1 VAEVLREAILR
12 GLLKGGDQLRQDE
25 VATQLGV
32 SRIPVREGLRQ
43 LEAEGLV
50 KFLPRRGVLV
60 SSLSADE
67 VQEIYDMRIPL
78 ECTALRLALPHVTD
92 ADVRRAEDL
101 LGAIDQETDIERWGQ
116 LNDEFHAGL
125 YGPANRP
132 RLLALIKNLRANVGR
147 YLRIYISLL
156 HHKPRS
162 QKEHR
167 EILDAVKRRDTVAA
181 LAALERHLDVA
192 CRGLVA
198 YLSQDRD
205 GPGERAGQVRSR

>member
-1 VAEVLREAILR
+1 
-12 GLLKGGDQLRQDE
+12 
-25 VATQLGV
+25 
-32 SRIPVREGLRQ
+32 
-43 LEAEGLV
+43 
-50 KFLPRRGVLV
+50 LV

-92 ADVRRAEDL
+92 ADVRRSEEILD
-101 LGAIDQETDIERWGQ
+101 AIDQETDIERWGQ
-116 LNDEFHAGL
+116 LNDQFHAGL
-125 YGPANRP
+125 YALASRP
-132 RLLALIKNLRANVGR
+132 RLLALIKSLRANVGR

-156 HHKPRS
+156 HHKPHS

-167 EILDAVKRRDTVAA
+167 EILDAVRRCDTAAA

-205 GPGERAGQVRSR
+205 AQRERAGQVRSR

>member
-1 VAEVLREAILR
+1 
-12 GLLKGGDQLRQDE
+12 
-25 VATQLGV
+25 
-32 SRIPVREGLRQ
+32 
-43 LEAEGLV
+43 
-50 KFLPRRGVLV
+50 
-60 SSLSADE
+60 
-67 VQEIYDMRIPL
+67 MRIPL

-92 ADVRRAEDL
+92 ADVRRAEDTL
-101 LGAIDQETDIERWGQ
+101 DAIDQETDIERWGQ

-125 YGPANRP
+125 YGLANRP
-132 RLLALIKNLRANVGR
+132 RLLALIKSLRANVGR

-167 EILDAVKRRDTVAA
+167 EILDAVKRRDTAAA

-205 GPGERAGQVRSR
+205 AHRERAGGYRSR